1 MTFEAKM
8 NESGFTRVA
17 AEKRIKR
24 LTQIA
29 PHGDSQWRND
39 DGVILSISNGAL
51 YHDAKRGCVV
61 YYDAPGIVLNAV
73 VVPEALRRC
82 GRGRYAVMTVVDATV
97 SCGVALYLEPCQIAR
112 LPGNKTAMKDSDL
125 AAWYLRLDFMAR
137 PPVNREDCVK
147 YRTRVMYWPPAGTA
161 IVED

>member
-1 MTFEAKM
+1 MTFETKM
-8 NESGFTRVA
+8 NYAGFVRVDA
-17 AEKRIKR
+17 DKRIKR
-24 LTQIA
+24 LSQIA

-51 YHDAKRGCVV
+51 YHDAKRGGVV

-82 GRGRYAVMTVVDATV
+82 GRGRYAVMSVVDAAT
-97 SCGVALYLEPCQIAR
+97 SCGVALYLEPCRIAR
-112 LPGNKTAMKDSDL
+112 LPGNKTAMTDSEL

-137 PPVNREDCVK
+137 PPVNREDGIA

-161 IVED
+161 IVEE

>member
-1 MTFEAKM
+1 MSFEAVM
-8 NESGFTRVA
+8 NENGFHRVA
-17 AEKRIKR
+17 ADKRIPR

-29 PHGDSQWRND
+29 PHGDSQWVNYQ
-39 DGVILSISNGAL
+39 GVVLSISNGAL
-51 YHDAKRGCVV
+51 YHDAKRGGVV

-73 VVPEALRRC
+73 VVPVALRRC
-82 GRGRYAVMTVVDATV
+82 GHGRQAVLAVRDAAL
-97 SCGVALYLEPCQIAR
+97 SCGVALYLEPCRIAR
-112 LPGNKTAMKDSDL
+112 LPGNKTAMTDSEL

-137 PPVNREDCVK
+137 PPVNIESGIK